1 MPRYAVIACPKC
13 REHAQIIEYD
23 TARTTKCQNC
33 NAVLKIRKLRIF
45 YTSDSLDEAIAAR
58 THLQAQIHDETPE
71 SVNISA
77 GNVHVFSTGTGE
89 QISIPNTGLADKRK
103 RNRQKRDAR
112 KIILDLLQ
120 SSGGGMS
127 VEMLKEQA
135 IEQDVDVEKLEKVL
149 ENLLQTGE
157 IYSPEVGYIRIV

>member
-33 NAVLKIRKLRIF
+33 SAVLKIKKLRIF
-45 YTSDSLDEAIAAR
+45 YTSDSLDEAISAR
-58 THLQAQIHDETPE
+58 THLQAQMHDKTLKPGNMPA
-71 SVNISA
+71 S
-77 GNVHVFSTGTGE
+77 NVHVFSTGTGE

-103 RNRQKRDAR
+103 RNRPKRDAR

-127 VEMLKEQA
+127 IEMLKEQA
-135 IEQDVDVEKLEKVL
+135 IELDVAAEKLEIIL
-149 ENLLQTGE
+149 DNLLQTGE